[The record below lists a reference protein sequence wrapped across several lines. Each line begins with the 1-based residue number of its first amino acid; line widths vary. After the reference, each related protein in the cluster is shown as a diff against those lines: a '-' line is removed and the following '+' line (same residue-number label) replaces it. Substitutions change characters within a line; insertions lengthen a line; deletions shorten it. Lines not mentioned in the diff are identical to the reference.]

1 MHDRE
6 IGYGPVENVMQ
17 TASFYP
23 SRGIISLHGL
33 GMLGLGGLRLQY
45 TLWGP
50 GLFLMR
56 DYGTAQAHAQNYNVP
71 RCKNQETAVD
81 QTLETQYHCT
91 SIKKSMIRI
100 VYMGKNL
107 EFVLLP

>member
-1 MHDRE
+1 
-6 IGYGPVENVMQ
+6 
-17 TASFYP
+17 
-23 SRGIISLHGL
+23 
-33 GMLGLGGLRLQY
+33 MLGLGGLRLQY

-91 SIKKSMIRI
+91 SLKKSISLHGQKSGVRTPPLKGPYR
-100 VYMGKNL
+100 V
-107 EFVLLP
+107 FLLFRWA